1 MEYKIV
7 LTRNAEEDL
16 ENFILY
22 LLIEK
27 QNEQAAA
34 NLLNDFE
41 ATQNKLKYSAE
52 TLNYCKHPKLKKMG
66 YRRMNFISHHYFI
79 LYRIVN
85 NCVYIDNI
93 FHNLQDYEN
102 KLE

>member
-7 LTRNAEEDL
+7 LTQDAEEDL
-16 ENFILY
+16 EKFILY

-27 QNEQAAA
+27 QSEQAAT

-41 ATQNKLKYSAE
+41 ATQNQLKYSAE
-52 TLNYCKHPKLKKMG
+52 ALNYCKHPKLKRMG
-66 YRRMNFISHHYFI
+66 YRRINFISHHYFI
-79 LYRIVN
+79 LYRVINHIVF
-85 NCVYIDNI
+85 IDHI

-102 KLE
+102 MLQ

>member
-41 ATQNKLKYSAE
+41 ATQNKLKYSA
-52 TLNYCKHPKLKKMG
+52 K
-66 YRRMNFISHHYFI
+66 
-79 LYRIVN
+79 
-85 NCVYIDNI
+85 
-93 FHNLQDYEN
+93 
-102 KLE
+102 